1 VFKVWYVE
9 FMGGEGN
16 TFNTTFGCENM
27 ACRPFSSDPLE
38 LLLLATGAQ
47 FLHMGKLTMCII
59 RGLLIY
65 NSLLL
70 G

>member
-1 VFKVWYVE
+1 VFKVWYLE
-9 FMGGEGN
+9 FMGEEGN

-27 ACRPFSSDPLE
+27 ACRPFSSEPLE
-38 LLLLATGAQ
+38 MLLPATSAQ
-47 FLHMGKLTMCII
+47 FLHMGKLMMCII

-65 NSLLL
+65 KSLLL